1 MNRLIRLAKSSI
13 GAKAVMA
20 LTGVALLGFVVVH
33 LTGKLL
39 IFSGPDTLNAYAAS
53 LHSMGNLLHLARAG
67 LLAAVVLHIASA
79 YRLTLLNRSARPGE
93 YRQTAPKVSS
103 YATRTMA
110 WSGTIV
116 LAFILFHLAHFTF
129 GAVQPEAYA
138 WADQTSPNV
147 YKMVVVGFSSVPIAA
162 SYIVAIARLGM
173 HLSHGVTSMFQSL
186 GVRHPRYDTLIAKVG
201 PTFAI
206 LYALANISMP
216 VAVLAGWIA

>member
-1 MNRLIRLAKSSI
+1 MDGLIRLAKSSI

-33 LTGKLL
+33 LTGNLL
-39 IFSGPDTLNAYAAS
+39 IFSGPDALNAYAAW
-53 LHSMGNLLHLARAG
+53 LHSLGNLLNVARAG

-79 YRLTLLNRSARPGE
+79 YRLTLLNRSARPVE
-93 YRQTAPKVSS
+93 YRQTAPEGSS

-129 GAVQPEAYA
+129 GTVQPEAYA

-162 SYIVAIARLGM
+162 SYIVAIALLGM

-186 GVRHPRYDTLIAKVG
+186 GVRHPRYDALIAKVG

-206 LYALANISMP
+206 LYVLANISMP